1 MSDTTGRSGI
11 DTQAHRRAPRR
22 KKLFRIPWGSIVTF
36 IGPSLFLYFLLIIIP
51 VGMTFYNSVH
61 ILRMDLGM
69 RREWV
74 GLEHY
79 AKLLTDDLIFRMAVK
94 NSFIW
99 AIFASVVDIPFAL
112 FLALILYSKLPLTRL
127 FRISWFTPMLV
138 SWVVVG
144 FIFRWVYNYDWGVVN
159 TVLRG
164 VGLDAWVR
172 NWLGDPQTALL
183 SLMVITM
190 WKFVGFNMVI
200 FLAAL
205 SSIPDELVDAA
216 RIDGCNRAQLV
227 FRIVIPLIRST
238 AVNLLILAF
247 IGKMKQF
254 ALVWVSTRGGP
265 MHHTE
270 TVATYVQ
277 NRAFNWRTLDLGY
290 PSAIAVVWF
299 IVILAFTV
307 LFTRTLQRREVL
319 EF

>member
-1 MSDTTGRSGI
+1 MSEAIARSDTRVK
-11 DTQAHRRAPRR
+11 AAPRAAGR
-22 KKLFRIPWGSIVTF
+22 GGAFRRPWGSIAIF
-36 IGPSLFLYFLLIIIP
+36 IGPALFLYFLLIIIP
-51 VGMTFYNSVH
+51 VFMTFFNSAH

-69 RREWV
+69 KREWV
-74 GLEHY
+74 GLQHY
-79 AKLLTDDLIFRMAVK
+79 LKILTDDSIFRMAVQ

-112 FLALILYSKLPLTRL
+112 LLALILYIKLPLTRL

-144 FIFRWVYNYDWGVVN
+144 FIFRWVYNYDWGAVN
-159 TVLRG
+159 TVLRAA
-164 VGLDAWVR
+164 GLDTWVR
-172 NWLGDPQTALL
+172 NWLGEPQTALL

-190 WKFVGFNMVI
+190 WKFLGFNMVI

-205 SSIPDELVDAA
+205 SSIPDDLVDAA
-216 RIDGCNRAQLV
+216 RIDGCNRVQLV
-227 FRIVIPLIRST
+227 FNIIIPLIRAT

-290 PSAIAVVWF
+290 PSAIAVIWF
-299 IVILAFTV
+299 LAILAFTI

>member
-1 MSDTTGRSGI
+1 MSKSVVQSGAQVK
-11 DTQAHRRAPRR
+11 TAPRASR
-22 KKLFRIPWGSIVTF
+22 QAFRRPWGSIAMF
-36 IGPSLFLYFLLIIIP
+36 IGPALFLYFLLIIVP
-51 VGMTFYNSVH
+51 VGMTFFNSVH

-69 RREWV
+69 KREWV
-74 GLEHY
+74 GLQHY
-79 AKLLTDDLIFRMAVK
+79 IKLLAEDEIFRMAVK

-112 FLALILYSKLPLTRL
+112 LLALILYTKLPLTRL

-164 VGLDAWVR
+164 VGLEAWVR
-172 NWLGDPQTALL
+172 NWLGDPKTALL

-190 WKFVGFNMVI
+190 WKFLGFNMVI

-205 SSIPDELVDAA
+205 SSIPDDLVDAA
-216 RIDGCNRAQLV
+216 RIDGCNRGQLV
-227 FRIVIPLIRST
+227 FHVVIPLIRST

-254 ALVWVSTRGGP
+254 ALVWVSTMGGP
-265 MHHTE
+265 MHYTE

-290 PSAIAVVWF
+290 PSAIAVIWF
-299 IVILAFTV
+299 IVILAVTV